1 MYTVIIANDDTE
13 SRDNLSRLLQQQGL
27 DITAETDS
35 GQTCIELARET
46 KPDLMFVADNL
57 PIVNGLEVSR
67 VISAEYP
74 QIIIVLLTIE
84 TSFPFLR
91 NAMRAGVRDILIKP
105 IEEEDVVEAL
115 QDLGDLLM
123 RKERVPPEEEIQA
136 VPPQPVFPTKKV
148 IASVF
153 SSKGGVGKSV
163 IAANIAVFIRMLTKR
178 RVVLVDLN
186 LQFGDAAVLLNLLPQ
201 RTIVDLLPEEQRRGG
216 SVWSPGRGEAA
227 FPHLEHITPKL
238 IETVLTHHDSGLK
251 LLAAPHNPVDAEL
264 LTPEALELILKALY
278 ESYDYIIIDTI
289 SLFQEPVLTALDYSD
304 LILYITSMSIPA
316 IKNVKL
322 GIDVMQSLHYP
333 TSKVRL
339 IINNVSNS
347 TDLRTSDV
355 ESSLNWKI
363 SAVISYDNRTVLD
376 STDSGEIL
384 VTTYPNARVTKDIE
398 KIARMVIGGEIPPDD
413 KTQLEHRAGWL
424 DRLTKIF

>member
-1 MYTVIIANDDTE
+1 MYTVIIADSDTE
-13 SRDNLSRLLQQQGL
+13 NRDNLSSLLKQQGL
-27 DITAETDS
+27 DITAETDT
-35 GQTCIELARET
+35 GQTCIELVRET
-46 KPDLMFVADNL
+46 KPDLIFVADNL

-74 QIIIVLLTIE
+74 HIIIVLLAIE

-105 IEEEDVVEAL
+105 IEEEDVVEML
-115 QDLGDLLM
+115 QNLGDLLM
-123 RKERVPPEEEIQA
+123 KKEEVSPEKEIQA
-136 VPPQPVFPTKKV
+136 VPPEPVFPTKKV

-163 IAANIAVFIRMLTKR
+163 IAANIAVFIRMLTR
-178 RVVLVDLN
+178 RKVVLVDLN
-186 LQFGDAAVLLNLLPQ
+186 LQFGDAAVLLNLTPQ
-201 RTIVDLLPEEQRRGG
+201 RTIIDLLPEAQRRRD
-216 SVWSPGRGEAA
+216 PD
-227 FPHLEHITPKL
+227 FPDLEHITPKL
-238 IETVLTHHDSGLK
+238 VESVLTHHDSGLK

-264 LTPEALELILKALY
+264 LTPEAFELILKTLY

-289 SLFQEPVLTALDYSD
+289 SLFQEPVLIALDYSD
-304 LILYITSMSIPA
+304 LILYTTSMSIPA

-322 GIDVMQSLHYP
+322 GIDVMRSLHYP

-347 TDLRTSDV
+347 TDLRYSDV

-363 SAVISYDNRTVLD
+363 GAVISYDSRTVLD
-376 STDSGEIL
+376 SIDSGEIL

-398 KIARMVIGGEIPPDD
+398 KIARMVVGGEILSDD
-413 KTQLEHRAGWL
+413 KTQFDHGTGWL
-424 DRLTKIF
+424 ERLRKIF